1 MGVELVGPFI
11 WLLSSII
18 LGVVGAYVA
27 RNDRLTFIVNND
39 KKLSFSMGYVC
50 MALMTSVCLGLIW
63 KLWI

>member
-18 LGVVGAYVA
+18 FGVVGAYVA
-27 RNDRLTFIVNND
+27 RNDRLTFIVNDD
-39 KKLSFSMGYVC
+39 KKLSISMGYVC